1 MGYFNKT
8 ASFKVSLYIYIYI
21 REKWNDAKI
30 SENVY
35 FTMENEIF
43 TAQK

>member
-30 SENVY
+30 AKNVY
-35 FTMENEIF
+35 FTRKTGIF
-43 TAQK
+43 TM